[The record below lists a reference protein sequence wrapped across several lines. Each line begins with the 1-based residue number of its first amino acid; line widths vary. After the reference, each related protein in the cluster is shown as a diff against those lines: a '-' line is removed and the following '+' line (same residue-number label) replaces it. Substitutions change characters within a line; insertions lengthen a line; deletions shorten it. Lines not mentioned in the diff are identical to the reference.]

1 MNATDSYDGNNANV
15 FYVSKEAELIIRDFD
30 DDETTTEDR
39 SIIKGLNTHVMGF
52 DERNNHSI
60 MIGHC
65 VRVACS
71 YNELDPELWYNDARF
86 SIQNSYFENVYAIRF
101 FGKDGEIKNTRFNNI
116 GYVNMAG
123 NNTAFSDNLVT
134 NS

>member
-1 MNATDSYDGNNANV
+1 MMVIMLMFFMLARRL
-15 FYVSKEAELIIRDFD
+15 LIIRDFD

-65 VRVACS
+65 VS
-71 YNELDPELWYNDARF
+71 
-86 SIQNSYFENVYAIRF
+86 
-101 FGKDGEIKNTRFNNI
+101 
-116 GYVNMAG
+116 
-123 NNTAFSDNLVT
+123 
-134 NS
+134 